1 MRRQPSSDTSERPSL
16 ERPSLF
22 AGMED
27 DAVIFVGD
35 MQPVQILSTLESTRK
50 ASRKGRMPLEKIQGF
65 TKKHS
70 HWQTRGLMAAMG
82 VGVISLLVGFVM
94 VVKDERTGTGNKLEP
109 VATSAQG
116 SDKAPKAANTVTT
129 SPFGNDNP
137 LAALIAPSP
146 PAALAQTT
154 TAVIE
159 NVATTGNPASPPA
172 AAPQQPLPFDTKVA
186 MANPQP
192 QPAPAPAAPLP
203 APASI
208 LTRELTPPKQANK
221 AIAVTTTPKRAQPVR
236 QRDEDVALLE
246 AMFAHTHAR
255 QAPVSVAD
263 ELRQECGRLS
273 GGEAATCRARI
284 CVQNPTATVCH
295 PD

>member
-1 MRRQPSSDTSERPSL
+1 MRRQPSSNISERPSL

-50 ASRKGRMPLEKIQGF
+50 TSRKGRMPLEKIQGF

-94 VVKDERTGTGNKLEP
+94 VVKDERTGMGDKPEP
-109 VATSAQG
+109 VATSAKG
-116 SDKAPKAANTVTT
+116 TRTKAP
-129 SPFGNDNP
+129 PGNDNP

-146 PAALAQTT
+146 QAGASSAVLTPPS

-159 NVATTGNPASPPA
+159 NVAMAS
-172 AAPQQPLPFDTKVA
+172 
-186 MANPQP
+186 P
-192 QPAPAPAAPLP
+192 QPAPVPAPDLAAPRP
-203 APASI
+203 APAST
-208 LTRELTPPKQANK
+208 LTRELSFPAKPASKN
-221 AIAVTTTPKRAQPVR
+221 IAAAAKHTQPAR
-236 QRDEDVALLE
+236 QHDEDVALLE